1 MFDNPLISLVF
12 SVFSAGFIAM
22 GYTGPTAI
30 AFAQNFQPTA
40 QGVNTQNTVYLNKLG
55 DHRYGYLE
63 RTNVWDQDAQ
73 TMIHTETQFYETM
86 FQINALAIQDAAN
99 VNSLTAS
106 DIVNL
111 AAAIL
116 QSDASRATLIAAG
129 VNILR
134 ITDVRNPYFMDDKD
148 RFEADPS
155 FDFTLEH
162 EQVIVSTAPFITDI
176 VVNIDRV

>member
-1 MFDNPLISLVF
+1 MLDNALIALVI
-12 SVFSAGFIAM
+12 SVLNAGFIAM
-22 GYTGPTAI
+22 GYTGATAI
-30 AFAQNFQPTA
+30 EVVQNFQPTA

-63 RTNVWDQDAQ
+63 RTNVWDQDTE
-73 TMIHTETQFYETM
+73 TMVHTETQFYETM
-86 FQINALAIQDAAN
+86 FQVNGLAIQDPAN

-106 DIVNL
+106 DIVNM
-111 AAAIL
+111 AAAVL
-116 QSDASRATLIAAG
+116 QSDVSRGTLIAAG

-162 EQVIVSTAPFITDI
+162 EQVIVSTAPIVTDI